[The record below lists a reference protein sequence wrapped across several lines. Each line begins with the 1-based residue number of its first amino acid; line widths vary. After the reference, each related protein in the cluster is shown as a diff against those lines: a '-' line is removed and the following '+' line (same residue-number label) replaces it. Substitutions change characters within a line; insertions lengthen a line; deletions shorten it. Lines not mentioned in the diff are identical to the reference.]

1 MIGRR
6 AFGLAWSVQHNT
18 VVRSAFGMFYSS
30 EANIFDDLGL
40 NPPQL
45 TFLANN
51 YNSGALP
58 SNGQLISTGFPTT
71 LPVGDA
77 VNISGPVKTT
87 GPKRIIPRI
96 ME

>member
-1 MIGRR
+1 MGT
-6 AFGLAWSVQHNT
+6 T
-18 VVRSAFGMFYSS
+18 V
-30 EANIFDDLGL
+30 DDLGL

-51 YNSGALP
+51 YNPGVVPAA
-58 SNGQLISTGFPTT
+58 GQLISNGFPAT

-77 VNISGPVKTT
+77 INISGPVKTT

-96 ME
+96 MDGIFEDVSPVVRQFSF